1 VAIFRRGPPNGSVES
16 WLYEESRFSTNI
28 YLCLGN
34 NKNRAIV
41 TMECQSE
48 LVFDLSNCAVSTGEW
63 LKRSIQWHE
72 ASRGL
77 SATADRLV
85 SYRSNW
91 LRLPMRLS
99 IYFGKKRKWYVAY
112 WIVPTPQTLVDR
124 QVISVIFSENKCSL
138 VFRSLME
145 SPGDLMKDN
154 IADDHE

>member
-1 VAIFRRGPPNGSVES
+1 
-16 WLYEESRFSTNI
+16 
-28 YLCLGN
+28 
-34 NKNRAIV
+34 
-41 TMECQSE
+41 
-48 LVFDLSNCAVSTGEW
+48 
-63 LKRSIQWHE
+63 
-72 ASRGL
+72 
-77 SATADRLV
+77 
-85 SYRSNW
+85 
-91 LRLPMRLS
+91 MRLS